1 MVDSLSNR
9 GFAQIVKSVVEGL
22 EGGGNLSEE
31 FAKHPSVFST
41 LFVNMINAGEQTGK
55 LDDIFLHLSNYL
67 EKESLLR
74 EKLVKAL
81 RYPMMMFVMAMAAII
96 IIAVFVIPVFA
107 DMIASAGAELPLA
120 TRILVAVSDFLRDNY
135 LLMLVLL
142 FSVAVSFSFHRA
154 TPKGKIF
161 WDKFMLHTPIFGELV
176 LKGVL
181 GRFARSLMLVSS
193 AGVPLLKGLSLVS
206 GTVGNAYISLKIDK
220 MHSKIDMG
228 KSFLQSATEVEIFTP
243 MILQILRVGEKT
255 GEIEELLGHVADLY
269 DREINSAMDNINTL
283 IEPIMLILIGFI
295 VLLLGLGAM
304 LPYLE
309 VLKSA
314 IS

>member
-1 MVDSLSNR
+1 
-9 GFAQIVKSVVEGL
+9 
-22 EGGGNLSEE
+22 
-31 FAKHPSVFST
+31 
-41 LFVNMINAGEQTGK
+41 
-55 LDDIFLHLSNYL
+55 
-67 EKESLLR
+67 
-74 EKLVKAL
+74 
-81 RYPMMMFVMAMAAII
+81 
-96 IIAVFVIPVFA
+96 
-107 DMIASAGAELPLA
+107 
-120 TRILVAVSDFLRDNY
+120 
-135 LLMLVLL
+135 
-142 FSVAVSFSFHRA
+142 
-154 TPKGKIF
+154 
-161 WDKFMLHTPIFGELV
+161 MLHTPIFGELV

>member
-1 MVDSLSNR
+1 
-9 GFAQIVKSVVEGL
+9 
-22 EGGGNLSEE
+22 
-31 FAKHPSVFST
+31 
-41 LFVNMINAGEQTGK
+41 
-55 LDDIFLHLSNYL
+55 
-67 EKESLLR
+67 
-74 EKLVKAL
+74 
-81 RYPMMMFVMAMAAII
+81 MAMAAII